1 METIGLDFNDMVVL
15 QASAIGEARNSIEQE
30 PELSFAQY
38 INKGYSEDE
47 AKFRSEI
54 AAQVASFTSA
64 ILTVIDANNKRI
76 LSDLKQSGLL
86 NR

>member
-1 METIGLDFNDMVVL
+1 METIGLDFNDMVVRH
-15 QASAIGEARNSIEQE
+15 ASAAGEARKSIEQE
-30 PELSFAQY
+30 AELSFAKY

-54 AAQVASFTSA
+54 TAQVASFNTA
-64 ILTVIDANNKRI
+64 MLIVLDANNKRI
-76 LSDLKQSGLL
+76 LLDLKQSGLL